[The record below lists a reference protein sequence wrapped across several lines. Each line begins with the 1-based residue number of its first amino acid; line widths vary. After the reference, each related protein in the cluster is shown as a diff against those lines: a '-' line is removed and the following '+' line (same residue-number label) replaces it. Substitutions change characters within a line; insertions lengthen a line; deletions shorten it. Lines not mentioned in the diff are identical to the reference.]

1 MSGWGG
7 LAEPLHHEVATSP
20 DGPPWRENVFFAF
33 WDRATAAYG
42 TIHAMTSPNA
52 EGRRARVSLAVGGRQ
67 AEVVEPLDRMALSS
81 ASIEIDL
88 DGKVRAATASL
99 AADLVFSP
107 RLTPIDYTAAQSLP
121 GLVDAEPLHH
131 FQGSATVLGTAT
143 VAGDTVEVGGT
154 AIRDRTWGWRDEVQ
168 SWAEYYAFFLAF
180 DGFDVTMMK
189 FRETSGRDRVGGF
202 LVGERTGRVTGSRIT
217 RTAAGL
223 FAGMAL
229 DVDYGDTPGPGD
241 GGDQL
246 VLRGG
251 PREAG
256 FFVPLGV
263 EREGAAI
270 SVFDEFLPV
279 HTGDGEAG
287 FGMVE
292 HGILRQVP

>member
-7 LAEPLHHEVATSP
+7 LADPLHHEVATAP

-33 WDRATAAYG
+33 WDRAASTYG

-52 EGRRARVSLAVGGRQ
+52 EGRRARISLAVDGRQ
-67 AEVVEPLDRMALSS
+67 AEVIEPLDPMVLRS
-81 ASIEIDL
+81 AAIDVDL
-88 DGKVRAATASL
+88 DGKVRAATSDL
-99 AADLVFSP
+99 AVDLVFSP
-107 RLTPIDYTAAQSLP
+107 RLAPIDYTAAQSLP
-121 GLVDAEPLHH
+121 GLVEAEPLHH
-131 FQGSATVLGTAT
+131 FQGSATVEGTAT
-143 VAGDTVEVGGT
+143 VAGATVEVRGT
-154 AIRDRTWGWRDEVQ
+154 AIRDRTWGWREEVQ
-168 SWAEYYAFFLAF
+168 SWAEYYAFFLCF

-202 LVGERTGRVTGSRIT
+202 LVGDRSGRVTGSRIT

-223 FAGMAL
+223 FAGITL
-229 DVDYGDTPGPGD
+229 SLD
-241 GGDQL
+241 GGELLD
-246 VLRGG
+246 LRGG
-251 PREAG
+251 PRQAG

-270 SVFDEFLPV
+270 CVYDEFLPV

-292 HGILRQVP
+292 QGILRQVP